1 MKGRIPQGDTHS
13 AAQLSLCLQKLHSQV
28 IPGLYW
34 DSELQWRNSASSTR
48 GRTCRV
54 PRLQTDE
61 FNNSEGGQKKPQKRT
76 QTVSVS
82 VKVLR
87 RGHSS
92 VNTCFF
98 ERILLASDIS
108 LQEKL

>member
-34 DSELQWRNSASSTR
+34 DSEMQWRNSASSPR
-48 GRTCRV
+48 GCTCRV

-61 FNNSEGGQKKPQKRT
+61 FNDSEGGQKKPQKRT
-76 QTVSVS
+76 QTVSV
-82 VKVLR
+82 KVLR

-92 VNTCFF
+92 VNTCFS